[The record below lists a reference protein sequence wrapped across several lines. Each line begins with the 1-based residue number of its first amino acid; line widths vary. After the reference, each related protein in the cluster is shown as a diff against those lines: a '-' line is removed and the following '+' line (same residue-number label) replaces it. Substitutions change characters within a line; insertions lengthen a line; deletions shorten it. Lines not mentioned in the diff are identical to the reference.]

1 MATQTHKVLRGE
13 SLSVVA
19 KNYSVDI
26 NELAKENNIAVDSL
40 LRVKQELKIPEKK
53 VRVTAEAKPDKAEA
67 NTNATWYKDFFVAD
81 TTPDKAIAIGKR
93 LVPDWVDELLGKLRA
108 TEANERVHQT
118 DKVKIKPTDKPVSFK
133 PKIDKTKNS
142 KKKSTIGEVRKQLQD
157 TLKEPHEITLAGV
170 KLTQNEKKQIMA
182 AVAMCEMNDDGFGSI
197 NADQEFRGRMWG
209 EKGIEEGI
217 SYPRI
222 VHIGLSYG
230 LIQFTQDSGTLGEV
244 LLRMF
249 NKNKEEFIKTFGNGD
264 AEIAN
269 SLIVLTTQGHPDVKG
284 KPGAHISGL
293 SYWASIK
300 EKPEGK
306 ELKRLSI
313 TDANGDKKSDLPV
326 AKEIRGIYVQPLI
339 PNKGEPALDIWKG
352 VWKERF
358 LAAAKVPAF
367 QEVQL
372 EVAVENYFNETL
384 PLAKKLKVRTAL
396 ALAFLAA
403 CKVRGA
409 KMDILEKVAR
419 DQGVNTPFKN
429 GADEIKCIKLIG
441 LAYKENKKEKAKVGD
456 YEFAMDEARRAAKLM
471 KDELGFLAEDLYD
484 LATYA

>member
-1 MATQTHKVLRGE
+1 MPPKTYKVRRGDN
-13 SLSVVA
+13 LSIIA
-19 KNYSVDI
+19 KNFSVDV
-26 NELAKENNIAVDSL
+26 NELAKENNISL
-40 LRVKQELKIPEKK
+40 ESLFKPQQELKIPEKK
-53 VRVTAEAKPDKAEA
+53 IRVKTDAVPDKADE
-67 NTNATWYKDFFVAD
+67 NVIMKWIKDNFLAETSQD
-81 TTPDKAIAIGKR
+81 NAIAIGKR
-93 LVPDWVDELLGKLRA
+93 LVPDWSEAFLGQLRA
-108 TEANERVHQT
+108 TAANERAHQT
-118 DKVKIKPTDKPVSFK
+118 DKVAIKPTVAPVIFK
-133 PKIDKTKNS
+133 NKIDKTKSS
-142 KKKSTIGEVRKQLQD
+142 KKSSKIGEVKKQLQD

-249 NKNKEEFIKTFGNGD
+249 SKNKEAFIKTFGNGD
-264 AEIAN
+264 ADIAN
-269 SLIVLTTQGHPDVKG
+269 SLIVMTTQGHPDVKG
-284 KPGAHISGL
+284 KPSAHISGL

-339 PNKGEPALDIWKG
+339 PNKGEPAIDIWKG

-409 KMDILEKVAR
+409 RIDILEKVAR
-419 DQGVNTPFKN
+419 DQGVTTPFKN
-429 GADEIKCIKLIG
+429 GEDEIKCIKLIG

-456 YEFAMDEARRAAKLM
+456 YEFTMDEARRAAKLM